1 MKVRI
6 IFRIAQYARGTD
18 PNNPVLSHEVYE
30 YVFDAVPMLLALV
43 ALNLFH
49 PGRNLQGPDSKLPK
63 LSRAEKKALKNA
75 KAGREHLRN
84 GSEGSISGEEGY
96 PMESSHGRDGN
107 AVPLY
112 HAV

>member
-1 MKVRI
+1 
-6 IFRIAQYARGTD
+6 
-18 PNNPVLSHEVYE
+18 
-30 YVFDAVPMLLALV
+30 MLFALV
-43 ALNLFH
+43 TLNVFH

-84 GSEGSISGEEGY
+84 ESETSIGDEGY
-96 PMESSHGRDGN
+96 PMESSQGRDGS

-112 HAV
+112 HPV